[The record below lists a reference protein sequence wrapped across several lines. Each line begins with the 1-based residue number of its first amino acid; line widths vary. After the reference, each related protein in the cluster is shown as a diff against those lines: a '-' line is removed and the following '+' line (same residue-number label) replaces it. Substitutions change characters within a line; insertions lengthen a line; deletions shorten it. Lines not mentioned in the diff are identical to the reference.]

1 MGCRSGWVIAGW
13 LILAAGTARADAL
26 PYDEGSER
34 GFDAKGVPVGL
45 EALPDW
51 VFVQFPAECTRDFDQ
66 EEEERLA
73 APAVFTVLENGK
85 VFASPALD
93 SPNAD
98 TCSFYAI
105 DRRGFTKDVLVA
117 LNSMTHKERHLFFET
132 DPRARAAG
140 VPTQYQVVDR
150 GAAEIGLK
158 EELRPIMT
166 KDGPKLL
173 PARRIWSLR
182 GGKTRTEAV
191 ELPAPEPGPPPAT
204 PPAPES
210 APAPAKPVDPPP
222 IIAAEPTKAEPAKAE
237 PPPVLTPPQPA
248 VTTAAPARSWL
259 IMVGSFLVFSV
270 VSGFFML
277 RRRR

>member
-1 MGCRSGWVIAGW
+1 M
-13 LILAAGTARADAL
+13 LAAGTARADAL
-26 PYDEGSER
+26 PYDEDSER

-73 APAVFTVLENGK
+73 APAVFTVLENDR

-117 LNSMTHKERHLFFET
+117 LKSMTHKERHLFFET

-140 VPTQYQVVDR
+140 VPTQYQVVER
-150 GAAEIGLK
+150 GAAEMGLK
-158 EELRPIMT
+158 EELRPVMT
-166 KDGPKLL
+166 RDGPKLL

-191 ELPAPEPGPPPAT
+191 ELPAAEPGPPPAT
-204 PPAPES
+204 PPAPEPAP
-210 APAPAKPVDPPP
+210 APAPAKPVEPPP
-222 IIAAEPTKAEPAKAE
+222 IIIKTPE
-237 PPPVLTPPQPA
+237 PPTTTATPAILPPAQPA
-248 VTTAAPARSWL
+248 ATTAAPSRSWL

>member
-1 MGCRSGWVIAGW
+1 M
-13 LILAAGTARADAL
+13 LAAGTARADAL
-26 PYDEGSER
+26 PYDEDSER

-73 APAVFTVLENGK
+73 APAVFTVLENNK

-117 LNSMTHKERHLFFET
+117 LTSMTHKERHLFFET
-132 DPRARAAG
+132 DPRARRAG
-140 VPTQYQVVDR
+140 EPTPYQVVER
-150 GAAEIGLK
+150 GAAEMGLK
-158 EELRPIMT
+158 EELRPVMT
-166 KDGPKLL
+166 ADGPQLM

-204 PPAPES
+204 PPAPEP
-210 APAPAKPVDPPP
+210 APAPATPPAPVPARPVEPPP
-222 IIAAEPTKAEPAKAE
+222 IIKAPE
-237 PPPVLTPPQPA
+237 PPA
-248 VTTAAPARSWL
+248 VPTAAPSRSWL